1 MATTN
6 STARPLAGTA
16 VKTAKLFKNGRS
28 QAVRL
33 PKEFRFEGTEGNVRR
48 NPATGEVMLS
58 KEALPSTPTVEPKKT
73 LRELYAVLAQGG
85 LPKGFLADR
94 KALVA
99 QSSWE
104 ELFAAWDE
112 LGPSDDEEMDRDT
125 APPVERDFF

>member
-1 MATTN
+1 VSETNTKPQAAVPSAT
-6 STARPLAGTA
+6 
-16 VKTAKLFKNGRS
+16 KTAKLFKNGRS

-33 PKEFRFEGTEGNVRR
+33 PKEFRFEGTEVNVRR